1 MSRRNSTV
9 SNASSVTADDNTHTI
24 YAYHYV
30 LNKFSSHPSLASYS
44 DYKFYMCWGGG
55 PVGGFINKYDT
66 WYKINQNS
74 MGDDYEIEKLRNVEI
89 DIDYD
94 YSELIKKPLTL
105 TVRDMPSIKVTK
117 SQFYKTLYNKFSNS
131 IEDFNPRIY
140 HDYQVIIE
148 IRPCDT
154 ITKWVNDWIKMFNWN
169 NTELNLNVELHQIK
183 SDCYVLSYDSI
194 EIEWPE
200 TNSDE
205 AVEFEYEFQNDF
217 VLSC

>member
-1 MSRRNSTV
+1 MSRRNSTI

-24 YAYHYV
+24 YAYHYE
-30 LNKFSSHPSLASYS
+30 LNQFSSHPSLASYA

-55 PVGGFINKYDT
+55 PVGGFIHKNNV

-94 YSELIKKPLTL
+94 YTELVRKPITL

-117 SQFYKTLYNKFSNS
+117 SQFYKALDNRFSNN

-140 HDYQVIIE
+140 HDYQAVIE
-148 IRPCDT
+148 IRPCVT
-154 ITKWVNDWIKMFNWN
+154 ITKWIRDWIKMFNKN
-169 NTELNLNVELHQIK
+169 NKKLNLNVTLDKIK
-183 SDCYVLSYDSI
+183 TDCYVLGYDTN
-194 EIEWPE
+194 EINWP
-200 TNSDE
+200 TTDSDE
-205 AVEFEYEFQNDF
+205 SVEFEYEFQNDF
-217 VLSC
+217 VTSC